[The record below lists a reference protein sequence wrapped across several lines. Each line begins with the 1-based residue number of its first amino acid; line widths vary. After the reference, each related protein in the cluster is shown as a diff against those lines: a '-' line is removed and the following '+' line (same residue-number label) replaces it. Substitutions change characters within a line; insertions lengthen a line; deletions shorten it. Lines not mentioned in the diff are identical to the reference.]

1 MVASKRYSKQREK
14 ILEAVMHSEE
24 HPTAEMVYEEVRKV
38 LPKVSLGT
46 VYRNLNLLTEEG
58 RVRELILEDN
68 VKRYDG
74 NLTDHYH
81 CICKSCGDIM
91 DITLESGEILH
102 NLSSRINNFQID
114 DHKIEFYGHCVE
126 CDPENYTAA

>member
-1 MVASKRYSKQREK
+1 MTPSKRYSKQREK
-14 ILEAVMHSEE
+14 ILEAVKHSEE
-24 HPTAEMVYEEVRKV
+24 HPTAEMVYEKVRQV

-81 CICKSCGDIM
+81 CICKSCGDII
-91 DITLESGEILH
+91 DISFESDEILR

-114 DHKIEFYGHCVE
+114 DHKIEFYGQCE
-126 CDPENYTAA
+126 DCDTENHAAA

>member
-1 MVASKRYSKQREK
+1 MTPTKRYSKQREK
-14 ILEAVMHSEE
+14 ILEAVKHSEE
-24 HPTAEMVYEEVRKV
+24 HPTAEMVYEEVRKA

-74 NLTDHYH
+74 NLSEHYH
-81 CICKSCGDIM
+81 CICNSCGDII
-91 DITLESGEILH
+91 DIKFDSDEMLQD
-102 NLSSRINNFQID
+102 LSSRIRHFHID
-114 DHKIEFYGHCVE
+114 DHKIEFYGLCTDCE
-126 CDPENYTAA
+126 PDKPAAA

>member
-1 MVASKRYSKQREK
+1 MAPSKRYSKQREK
-14 ILEAVMHSEE
+14 ILDVVKHSEE
-24 HPTAEMVYEEVRKV
+24 HPTAEKVYEEVRKV

-74 NLTDHYH
+74 NLSDHYH
-81 CICKSCGDIM
+81 CICNSCGDII
-91 DITLESGEILH
+91 DISFESHEMLE
-102 NLSSRINNFQID
+102 NLSESINNFQID
-114 DHKIEFYGHCVE
+114 DHKIEFYGQCDE
-126 CDPENYTAA
+126 CNTEDHTAN